1 MEKQE
6 EKREILL
13 KRFNLAKTKE
23 YAEILQELTN
33 RFIEKSPNLDEK
45 LLKGQAVLVR
55 WMSNWE
61 SEYNDYISSNKK

>member
-33 RFIEKSPNLDEK
+33 RIIDKSPNLDEK
-45 LLKGQAVLVR
+45 LLKGQVQLVR
-55 WMSNWE
+55 WLLNWE
-61 SEYNDYISSNKK
+61 ADYNDYIKANKK

>member
-1 MEKQE
+1 MEKE
-6 EKREILL
+6 EKREVLL

-45 LLKGQAVLVR
+45 LLKGQAILVR

-61 SEYNDYISSNKK
+61 SDYNDYISSNKK

>member
-1 MEKQE
+1 MERE
-6 EKREILL
+6 EKREVLL

-61 SEYNDYISSNKK
+61 SDYNDYISSNKK

>member
-1 MEKQE
+1 MDKE

-33 RFIEKSPNLDEK
+33 RIIDKSPNLDEK
-45 LLKGQAVLVR
+45 LLKGQTVLVR

>member
-45 LLKGQAVLVR
+45 LLKGQAILVR

>member
-45 LLKGQAVLVR
+45 LLKGQVQLVR

-61 SEYNDYISSNKK
+61 PDYNDYIKANKK

>member
-1 MEKQE
+1 MEKHE
-6 EKREILL
+6 EKRENLL

-45 LLKGQAVLVR
+45 LLKGQVQLVR
-55 WMSNWE
+55 WLSNWE
-61 SEYNDYISSNKK
+61 SDYNDYINANKK

>member
-45 LLKGQAVLVR
+45 LLKGQVQLVR
-55 WMSNWE
+55 WLSNWE
-61 SEYNDYISSNKK
+61 ADYNDYMKANKQ

>member
-33 RFIEKSPNLDEK
+33 WFIGKSPNLDEK
-45 LLKGQAVLVR
+45 LLKGQVQLVR
-55 WMSNWE
+55 WLSNWE
-61 SEYNDYISSNKK
+61 SDYNDYMKANKK

>member
-1 MEKQE
+1 MDKE
-6 EKREILL
+6 EKRDVLL
-13 KRFNLAKTKE
+13 KRYNLAKTKE

-45 LLKGQAVLVR
+45 LLKGQVQLVR

-61 SEYNDYISSNKK
+61 SDYNDYISANKQ

>member
-33 RFIEKSPNLDEK
+33 RIIDKSPNLDEK
-45 LLKGQAVLVR
+45 LLKGQVQLVR
-55 WMSNWE
+55 WLSNWE
-61 SEYNDYISSNKK
+61 VDYNDYIKANKN

>member
-45 LLKGQAVLVR
+45 LLKGQVQLVR
-55 WMSNWE
+55 WLSNWE
-61 SEYNDYISSNKK
+61 SDYNDYINANKK

>member
-45 LLKGQAVLVR
+45 LLKGQVQLVR
-55 WMSNWE
+55 WLSNWE
-61 SEYNDYISSNKK
+61 ADYNEYIKANKK

>member
-1 MEKQE
+1 MEKE

-45 LLKGQAVLVR
+45 LLKGQVQLVR

-61 SEYNDYISSNKK
+61 EDYNDYMKANKK

>member
-23 YAEILQELTN
+23 YAEILKELTN

-45 LLKGQAVLVR
+45 LLKGQVQLVR
-55 WMSNWE
+55 WLSNWE
-61 SEYNDYISSNKK
+61 SDYNDYISANKK

>member
-1 MEKQE
+1 MERE
-6 EKREILL
+6 EKREVLL

-61 SEYNDYISSNKK
+61 ADYNDYISANKK

>member
-33 RFIEKSPNLDEK
+33 RIIDKSPNLDEK
-45 LLKGQAVLVR
+45 LLKGQVQLVR

-61 SEYNDYISSNKK
+61 SDYNDYINANKK

>member
-1 MEKQE
+1 MEKE

-45 LLKGQAVLVR
+45 LLKGQVQLVR

-61 SEYNDYISSNKK
+61 SDYNDYMSANKK

>member
-45 LLKGQAVLVR
+45 LLKGQVQLVR
-55 WMSNWE
+55 WLPNWE
-61 SEYNDYISSNKK
+61 SDYNDYINANKK

>member
-1 MEKQE
+1 MEKE

-45 LLKGQAVLVR
+45 LLKGQAILVR

-61 SEYNDYISSNKK
+61 SDYNDYISSNKK

>member
-1 MEKQE
+1 M
-6 EKREILL
+6 L

-45 LLKGQAVLVR
+45 LLKGQAILVR

-61 SEYNDYISSNKK
+61 SDYNDYISSNKK

>member
-33 RFIEKSPNLDEK
+33 RIIDKSPNLDEK
-45 LLKGQAVLVR
+45 LLKGQVQLVR

-61 SEYNDYISSNKK
+61 EDYNDYMKANKK

>member
-1 MEKQE
+1 MERE
-6 EKREILL
+6 EKREVLL

>member
-45 LLKGQAVLVR
+45 LLKGQVQLVR

-61 SEYNDYISSNKK
+61 EDYNDYMKANKK

>member
-13 KRFNLAKTKE
+13 KWFNLAKTKE

-45 LLKGQAVLVR
+45 LLKGQVQLVR
-55 WMSNWE
+55 WLSNWE
-61 SEYNDYISSNKK
+61 SDYNDYISANKK

>member
-13 KRFNLAKTKE
+13 KRYSLAKTKE

-33 RFIEKSPNLDEK
+33 RIIDKSPNLDEK
-45 LLKGQAVLVR
+45 LLKGQTVLVR

>member
-1 MEKQE
+1 MEKE

-45 LLKGQAVLVR
+45 LLKGQVQLVR
-55 WMSNWE
+55 WLSNWE
-61 SEYNDYISSNKK
+61 ADYNDYISANKK

>member
-6 EKREILL
+6 EKREVLL

-45 LLKGQAVLVR
+45 LLKGQVQLVR
-55 WMSNWE
+55 WLSNWE
-61 SEYNDYISSNKK
+61 ADYNDYMKANKK

>member
-13 KRFNLAKTKE
+13 KRFNLAKSKE

-45 LLKGQAVLVR
+45 LLKGQVQLVR
-55 WMSNWE
+55 WLSNWE
-61 SEYNDYISSNKK
+61 SDYNDYINANKK

>member
-45 LLKGQAVLVR
+45 LLKGQVQLVR

-61 SEYNDYISSNKK
+61 ADYNDYMKANKK

>member
-33 RFIEKSPNLDEK
+33 RIIDKSPNLDEK
-45 LLKGQAVLVR
+45 LLKGQTVLVR

>member
-1 MEKQE
+1 MEKE

-45 LLKGQAVLVR
+45 LLKGQVQLVR

-61 SEYNDYISSNKK
+61 SDYNDYISANKK

>member
-1 MEKQE
+1 MDKE
-6 EKREILL
+6 EKRDVLL
-13 KRFNLAKTKE
+13 KRYNLAKTKE

-45 LLKGQAVLVR
+45 LLKGQVQLVR

-61 SEYNDYISSNKK
+61 SDYNDYINANKK

>member
-1 MEKQE
+1 MDKE
-6 EKREILL
+6 EKRDILL
-13 KRFNLAKTKE
+13 KRCNLAKTKE

-33 RFIEKSPNLDEK
+33 RIIDKSPNLDEK
-45 LLKGQAVLVR
+45 LLKGQTVLVR

>member
-1 MEKQE
+1 MDKE
-6 EKREILL
+6 EKRDVLL
-13 KRFNLAKTKE
+13 KRYNLAKTKE

-33 RFIEKSPNLDEK
+33 RIIDKSPNLDEK
-45 LLKGQAVLVR
+45 LLKGQTVLVR

>member
-1 MEKQE
+1 MEKE

-45 LLKGQAVLVR
+45 LLKGQVQLVR

-61 SEYNDYISSNKK
+61 SDYNDYINTNKK